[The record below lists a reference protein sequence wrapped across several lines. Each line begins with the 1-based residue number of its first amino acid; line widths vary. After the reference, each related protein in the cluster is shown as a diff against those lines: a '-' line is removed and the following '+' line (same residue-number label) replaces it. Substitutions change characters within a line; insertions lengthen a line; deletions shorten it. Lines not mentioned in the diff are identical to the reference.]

1 MDQVCRIDGRCDC
14 LSDTNDHTVA
24 VGFDHVIFVIIGFE
38 GFSCVGDSFQDLYF
52 VALLEG
58 LGGLGVCR
66 NLDFLADMDQ
76 VRVCN
81 PVISRDFLVGCPV
94 LLGDLRQCFAG
105 FDSVDHFAGGRFIL
119 CRLFDRGAQ
128 AAVDFGRDFAV
139 AVIQIITRT
148 SLVCIIAVNGHIAPV
163 QVIHTVLF
171 VGGPYKALDPVSL
184 ADVSHQV
191 KKRGERLF
199 IDRVRVL
206 CIGRDFDRDRSVIV
220 GRGRTTPG
228 TILFF
233 HIHSD
238 FAVEAD
244 PIV

>member
-1 MDQVCRIDGRCDC
+1 M
-14 LSDTNDHTVA
+14 
-24 VGFDHVIFVIIGFE
+24 VGLE
-38 GFSCVGDSFQDLYF
+38 GFPCVGDSFQDLYF
-52 VALLEG
+52 ITLIEG
-58 LGGLGVCR
+58 LGDLGVCR
-66 NLDFLADMDQ
+66 NFDFLADADQ
-76 VRVCN
+76 VRVCD
-81 PVISRDFLVGCPV
+81 PVISRDLLIGCPV

-105 FDSVDHFAGGRFIL
+105 FDSVDHFASGRFIL
-119 CRLFDRGAQ
+119 CRLFSTGAQ
-128 AAVDFGRDFAV
+128 AAVDFGCDFTV
-139 AVIQIITRT
+139 AVIQVVART

-171 VGGPYKALDPVSL
+171 VGGPHKTFDPVSL

-191 KKRGERLF
+191 NKRGECLF
-199 IDRVRVL
+199 IDCVRVL

-228 TILFF
+228 TVLFF

-238 FAVEAD
+238 FAVVAD

>member
-1 MDQVCRIDGRCDC
+1 M
-14 LSDTNDHTVA
+14 
-24 VGFDHVIFVIIGFE
+24 
-38 GFSCVGDSFQDLYF
+38 
-52 VALLEG
+52 
-58 LGGLGVCR
+58 
-66 NLDFLADMDQ
+66 
-76 VRVCN
+76 
-81 PVISRDFLVGCPV
+81 
-94 LLGDLRQCFAG
+94 
-105 FDSVDHFAGGRFIL
+105 
-119 CRLFDRGAQ
+119 
-128 AAVDFGRDFAV
+128 
-139 AVIQIITRT
+139 AVIQVVART

-171 VGGPYKALDPVSL
+171 VGGPHKAFDPVSL

-199 IDRVRVL
+199 IDCVRVL

-228 TILFF
+228 TVLFF